1 MALSPTSVDP
11 GASPSAV
18 RVALTPSPIADSLP
32 PSLQGEV
39 SPEGDF
45 NVELTTYTVPACNLD
60 ATCKGH
66 LVEGE
71 VPLQGDFS
79 AEHMIYGVADV
90 DAARRDHLVELL
102 DIDLTWRMHRVSDG
116 QRRRVQICM
125 GLLRPFQ
132 PCSGPDG
139 KRRRVQIWMGLLR
152 PFQGGGRRSVQI
164 CMGLLRPFQVLL
176 LDEVTVDLDVV
187 ARMDLLSFFQEEC
200 EERGATVVYATHI
213 FDGLESW
220 ASHLAFVSS
229 GKLQRLESVD
239 QSTQQSADSHKPSA
253 LQLPSLLEMV
263 EPWLREDK
271 AKREKEVEEAKKRG
285 DVPKRVDPFAGAG
298 RHMAY
303 YRYGPLPGRHCSVL
317 LVVRPGDLLLPDEEQ
332 IGTFYRHLDPKT
344 SSKLHEEEAAN
355 VLRSEVAD
363 TGLLAVNAFAWS
375 LEHLDDVHRSYDP
388 LIIENPKLV
397 GLKALRLELV
407 HYVEKAAL
415 NIREAASTV
424 GRGVGT
430 GIALGGEAEEAAAGS
445 HSGGH
450 GPTDGGE
457 EEHEREDK
465 EGGGEED
472 GGSDEEEEDEERE
485 DDDVVTGEEEAV
497 QFAGEKVADKS
508 SGSGPKSG
516 KKARGSG
523 GSIPTRMASKAAVEL
538 LKAAEREN
546 KKLREEKVVAEKRLE
561 YQTARMDTL
570 FGVVTSTV
578 NKLTTVADSV
588 TSHEQTLGRSLQTGV
603 DAMRAVEQ
611 EAVNYRGST
620 LEFMNQRWLPT
631 VQALYL
637 TATAAQGRRR
647 EDDVLLL
654 QGVADALGEKIRTV
668 VSAEVKAAMESE
680 AQGIAAAVT
689 TKVIKELRDDLVK
702 VVTSA
707 TQHGLGTA
715 GFSLLPTALESVMH
729 GGRETAEEHGLA
741 PRQLGKRVADKKSL
755 TGE

>member
-1 MALSPTSVDP
+1 MAGLSSENMVLTQLEQVQLLPHLHSPPLAQPQPPAAAVLHP
-11 GASPSAV
+11 QGAFSAV
-18 RVALTPSPIADSLP
+18 HVQPTPQLQVAPAAGAADLHPQGEFSAVHVQPSPQLQVAPASGAAADLHPQGEFSAVHVQPSPQLQVAAAAVLQPQGEFSTVQCPSRPLAHRLPSVALTPSPIADSLP

-116 QRRRVQICM
+116 QRRRVQIC
-125 GLLRPFQ
+125 
-132 PCSGPDG
+132 
-139 KRRRVQIWMGLLR
+139 MGLLR

-303 YRYGPLPGRHCSVL
+303 YR
-317 LVVRPGDLLLPDEEQ
+317 
-332 IGTFYRHLDPKT
+332 
-344 SSKLHEEEAAN
+344 
-355 VLRSEVAD
+355 
-363 TGLLAVNAFAWS
+363 
-375 LEHLDDVHRSYDP
+375 
-388 LIIENPKLV
+388 
-397 GLKALRLELV
+397 
-407 HYVEKAAL
+407 
-415 NIREAASTV
+415 
-424 GRGVGT
+424 
-430 GIALGGEAEEAAAGS
+430 
-445 HSGGH
+445 
-450 GPTDGGE
+450 
-457 EEHEREDK
+457 
-465 EGGGEED
+465 
-472 GGSDEEEEDEERE
+472 
-485 DDDVVTGEEEAV
+485 
-497 QFAGEKVADKS
+497 
-508 SGSGPKSG
+508 
-516 KKARGSG
+516 
-523 GSIPTRMASKAAVEL
+523 
-538 LKAAEREN
+538 
-546 KKLREEKVVAEKRLE
+546 
-561 YQTARMDTL
+561 
-570 FGVVTSTV
+570 
-578 NKLTTVADSV
+578 
-588 TSHEQTLGRSLQTGV
+588 
-603 DAMRAVEQ
+603 
-611 EAVNYRGST
+611 
-620 LEFMNQRWLPT
+620 
-631 VQALYL
+631 
-637 TATAAQGRRR
+637 
-647 EDDVLLL
+647 
-654 QGVADALGEKIRTV
+654 
-668 VSAEVKAAMESE
+668 
-680 AQGIAAAVT
+680 
-689 TKVIKELRDDLVK
+689 
-702 VVTSA
+702 
-707 TQHGLGTA
+707 
-715 GFSLLPTALESVMH
+715 
-729 GGRETAEEHGLA
+729 
-741 PRQLGKRVADKKSL
+741 
-755 TGE
+755 